1 MLIGQNDQMQQH
13 RHELAVR
20 NSKEGVSNGYP
31 YSGLGACNA
40 AMQDTSYSYNG
51 YYGIEK
57 SYMRNIEGRAGS
69 ETRSKN
75 ITVRYW
81 KRTA

>member
-1 MLIGQNDQMQQH
+1 MQQH

-40 AMQDTSYSYNG
+40 AMQYTSYSYNG
-51 YYGIEK
+51 FYGIEK